1 MNSFQR
7 AFPSSLYP
15 FQIFSYIYLVNSFFI
30 GSKAHSG
37 FPCPARSPLKYHTMQ
52 RRNFLKISG
61 LTTLSTGLVH
71 AFLYGGNT
79 ALAPEEA
86 RLSLLCE
93 PTTADILGPYYRT
106 NAPLRSDIVP
116 EDDPD
121 PNTIRIAGRVL
132 DVDCRPLAN
141 AFVELWQAGGDGEY
155 DNISPDF
162 KYRGTFVTDAD
173 GTYFFRTV
181 LPGHYLNGSQFRP
194 AHLHFRVTRA
204 GYKSIITQLYF
215 EGDEYI
221 PEDEWAS
228 DPSAARRILPLE
240 EVNAADHKYEVA
252 FDFSLDIRT
261 GTQTLAP
268 AFADRIRYNNPFGTR
283 LTIQSEAE
291 DLHILAAELLDLQGR
306 LVLSRYR
313 MQERECVFRT
323 EALGDGLYFL
333 RLKTSKG
340 IGVFR
345 VVKAS

>member
-1 MNSFQR
+1 
-7 AFPSSLYP
+7 
-15 FQIFSYIYLVNSFFI
+15 
-30 GSKAHSG
+30 
-37 FPCPARSPLKYHTMQ
+37 MQ

-106 NAPLRSDIVP
+106 NSPLRSDIVP

-181 LPGHYLNGSQFRP
+181 WPGHYLNGSQFRP

-283 LTIQSEAE
+283 LSDSVGGGGSVDSSCGIAGSAGEVSPEPLSHTGAGMCVQNGGIRRRIVLSAAE
-291 DLHILAAELLDLQGR
+291 DLEGHRRVPRREGQLTRAAYTTLSAQQELA
-306 LVLSRYR
+306 
-313 MQERECVFRT
+313 
-323 EALGDGLYFL
+323 
-333 RLKTSKG
+333 
-340 IGVFR
+340 
-345 VVKAS
+345 KA